1 MDYPTEGDRH
11 LRRNFVLK
19 NEEILRAGQRKM
31 RDHRFLPLNFSGCG
45 FFLAGCC
52 SLAASSCFTSLIWSS
67 ICRTLPGPAS
77 RLPPEAVFEC
87 IVADLEILSYFPVG
101 VAGHDGWND
110 LYLPGRQP
118 ELLSPRLVASGTEEN
133 FVKGRVLWQP
143 DLV

>member
-1 MDYPTEGDRH
+1 MGRLRSIGNSFHTCPDGTPPRLATTKRMDYPTEGDRH

-67 ICRTLPGPAS
+67 I
-77 RLPPEAVFEC
+77 
-87 IVADLEILSYFPVG
+87 LS
-101 VAGHDGWND
+101 N
-110 LYLPGRQP
+110 
-118 ELLSPRLVASGTEEN
+118 ASGASFSPATR
-133 FVKGRVLWQP
+133 GRV
-143 DLV
+143 